1 MKKRI
6 YALIVTYAHL
16 ISITMKSNIKVTSNN
31 KTLLALFNTIAHFY
45 YDVIRHVSIEQLW
58 NCTPLI
64 PLKSII
70 VMSVFFRSLLLET
83 YKIHY
88 RLHCFYIFPNQ
99 FDQTL
104 LQYLLKHFIQTVEKH
119 CIYVIKILLPVS
131 SWSYVCSDSLG
142 ISPMCILKM
151 CGIAN
156 IR

>member
-1 MKKRI
+1 MFFDLFYKDFPCSYVTSSYLKLRIDLHMFMKKRI

-70 VMSVFFRSLLLET
+70 VMSVFFHRCISSKPIKFIIDCTAFIYFLINLIKHYYNIYWNT
-83 YKIHY
+83 SYK
-88 RLHCFYIFPNQ
+88 Q
-99 FDQTL
+99 
-104 LQYLLKHFIQTVEKH
+104 LK
-119 CIYVIKILLPVS
+119 
-131 SWSYVCSDSLG
+131 
-142 ISPMCILKM
+142 
-151 CGIAN
+151 N
-156 IR
+156 IVYM